1 MLLAFHKPWG
11 VVSQFTPD
19 GSPNRTLAEFG
30 FPAGVYPIGRLDADS
45 EGLLLLSDEPSL
57 NQKLL
62 HPRHGHRRV
71 YWVQVERIPTPAAL
85 RQLERGV
92 VLGGHATLPC
102 RAWRLE
108 PPPSLPPRE
117 PPIRFRK
124 SVPDCWIALEL
135 VEGKNRQVRRMT
147 AAVGHP
153 TLRLVRAQIGGFGLG
168 NLAPGRWKVLS
179 STEYAAALAN
189 PATADQLPPEPLPL
203 GVRWQGGQGGATP
216 LSHSRADLPGSKA
229 AAPSAPAAPELC
241 RRTPQATEIFA
252 ALQRAYPDAHCE
264 LIHRNPLE
272 LLVATILSAQCN
284 DKQVNLVTPALFRR
298 YRTAADYAGAA
309 LEELEA
315 LIQRL
320 GLYRNKAKALQA
332 CGRKL
337 AERHGGAVPRSMAE
351 LIELDGVGR
360 KTANVVLGNAFGLNV
375 GIVVDTHVARLSAR
389 LGLTRQTTPEKIE
402 QDLMQLVPPS
412 QWTLLSHWLIWHG
425 RRRCFARSP
434 DCAGCEL
441 GQLCPR
447 VGV

>member
-45 EGLLLLSDEPSL
+45 EGLLLLSDEPAL

-153 TLRLVRAQIGGFGLG
+153 TLRLVRARIGGFGLED
-168 NLAPGRWKVLS
+168 LAPGRWKALS
-179 STEYAAALAN
+179 TAEYAAVLAN
-189 PATADQLPPEPLPL
+189 PGDTHQ
-203 GVRWQGGQGGATP
+203 
-216 LSHSRADLPGSKA
+216 
-229 AAPSAPAAPELC
+229 PSL
-241 RRTPQATEIFA
+241 EIFA

-264 LIHRNPLE
+264 LNHRNPLE

-284 DKQVNLVTPALFRR
+284 DKQVNLVTPALFHR
-298 YRTAADYAGAA
+298 YRTAADYAGAD

-402 QDLMQLVPPS
+402 QDLMKRVPSS